1 MRAEPSNYERVQM
14 LRTPPAAAGP
24 VIRPIGAAAYEE
36 EDEGDAAPTNA
47 AKARAGRGFFRLAA
61 FVLVMVALGSG
72 LAVAWRAAVPNL
84 LAWMHDG
91 PAHAAPVDPGM
102 AVATQ
107 DAPNPV
113 AAAAAVASPVPTT
126 NQSATDQLA
135 RIARELDSLKTAVGQ
150 MSGAQQQMAA
160 SIAALQSVQQ
170 QLHAAQQDLQN
181 RLAAMPAA
189 GSAAYSNALSAVA
202 FVPRPAAAPPARAV
216 QAPRA
221 TPPAPPRP

>member
-14 LRTPPAAAGP
+14 LRTAPAAAGP
-24 VIRPIGAAAYEE
+24 VIRPIAAAEYE
-36 EDEGDAAPTNA
+36 DNEGDAAPANQ
-47 AKARAGRGFFRLAA
+47 AKASAGKGFFGFAA
-61 FVLVMVALGSG
+61 FVLVMAALGSG
-72 LAVAWRAAVPNL
+72 LAVAWRAAEPNL

-91 PAHAAPVDPGM
+91 LALAAPAEPGT
-102 AVATQ
+102 AVAAQ
-107 DAPNPV
+107 DAPNQF
-113 AAAAAVASPVPTT
+113 AAGPAITVPVPT
-126 NQSATDQLA
+126 NQTAADQLA
-135 RIARELDSLKTAVGQ
+135 RIAHELDSLKTAVGT

-160 SIAALQSVQQ
+160 SIAALQSAQQ

-189 GSAAYSNALSAVA
+189 GSTAYSNALSAVA
-202 FVPRPAAAPPARAV
+202 IPPRPAAAPPARAV

>member
-14 LRTPPAAAGP
+14 LRTPPAAGGP
-24 VIRPIGAAAYEE
+24 VIRPIAAAEYED
-36 EDEGDAAPTNA
+36 DEGDTAPANQ
-47 AKARAGRGFFRLAA
+47 AKASAGKGFFRLAA
-61 FVLVMVALGSG
+61 FVLVMAALGSG
-72 LAVAWRAAVPNL
+72 LAVAWRAAEPNL

-91 PAHAAPVDPGM
+91 LALATPAEPGT
-102 AVATQ
+102 AVAAQ
-107 DAPNPV
+107 DAPNQV
-113 AAAAAVASPVPTT
+113 AAVPAVPVST
-126 NQSATDQLA
+126 NQTAADQLA
-135 RIARELDSLKTAVGQ
+135 RIARELDALKTAVGT

-160 SIAALQSVQQ
+160 SIAALQSAQQ

-189 GSAAYSNALSAVA
+189 GSTAYSNALSAVA
-202 FVPRPAAAPPARAV
+202 IVPRPAAAPPARAV